1 MTRCPDTIHLAVD
14 GGGTRCRI
22 ALSMDGAIH
31 QVEVGAANVSTNFN
45 AACAELRRGLTL
57 LAGQVGID
65 PVRFEKIPAYL
76 GLAGITGQALADK
89 LAAALPFRR
98 VRIAD
103 DRASALYGALGERDG
118 FVAHCG
124 TGSFLAAKQAG
135 KAWFAGGWGP
145 VLGDQASAQWVGRLA
160 LSKTLDSTDGLT
172 APSAMVDHLLY
183 RFDGSAGIVQ
193 AAANLSQTEF
203 GALAPVVT
211 EHAGQGDPIA
221 RSILQEAA
229 DYLSD
234 RMSQMGWQPGLPI
247 CLTGGIAP
255 CHASYLP
262 AEMQADLADPLGDP
276 LSGAL
281 TLARAFKEEIENE
294 RC

>member
-22 ALSMDGAIH
+22 ALNLGGKTH
-31 QVEVGAANVSTNFN
+31 QVEVGAANVSTDFN
-45 AACAELRRGLTL
+45 AACVELQCGLAL
-57 LAGQVGID
+57 LADQAGFD
-65 PVRFEKIPAYL
+65 PAEFERVPAYL

-103 DRASALYGALGERDG
+103 DRPSALYGALGDRDG

-135 KAWFAGGWGP
+135 KAQFAGGWGP

-160 LSKTLDSTDGLT
+160 LSRTLDRTDGLT
-172 APSAMVDHLLY
+172 APSALADQLLD
-183 RFDGSAGIVQ
+183 RFGGSAGIIQ
-193 AAANLSQTEF
+193 AAANLSPTEF
-203 GALAPVVT
+203 GALAPGVT
-211 EHAGQGDPIA
+211 EQAGQGDPIA

-234 RMSQMGWQPGLPI
+234 RMSKMGWQPGLPI

-255 CHASYLP
+255 CHAPYLP
-262 AEMQADLADPLGDP
+262 TEMQADLADPLGDP

-281 TLARAFKEEIENE
+281 ALARAFEEEIENE
-294 RC
+294 RR